1 VRVLPEDLA
10 NQIAAGEVVERPSS
24 VVKELVENALDA
36 GARRVR
42 VDIEGGGITL
52 VRVADDG
59 AGMDRADASLA
70 LLRHATS
77 KIESLDDL
85 AAVQSFGFRGEAL
98 PSIASVSRLTLRTR
112 RPEDAE
118 GTEVRVE
125 GGGAA
130 EIGPCGVAPGTIVE
144 VRDLFF
150 NVPARRKFLRAT
162 ATESAHVTEVV
173 QAMALGAPS
182 VSIILS
188 RDGRVAREWL
198 RAPSREERCRQIH
211 AGEELAACRG
221 ERGPLQVEAFLSRP
235 ERARSGAVGLTLLV
249 NGRVV
254 KDRSLQRSVA
264 LAYGSVLEPGRY
276 PIGVVFV
283 DLPPHLVD
291 VNVHPQK
298 AEVRFADGR
307 AASDALYRILAESLT
322 RAFGLPISRLPGA
335 HHRKEKP
342 QEGAAEAGAG
352 WTWSDG
358 TAAGS
363 GGAAGDGG
371 GMAGTSRS
379 EAGERSSG
387 SAESRSEAGERS
399 SGSAESRSEAGE
411 WTSGGAASRSEAG
424 EWTSGSAESR
434 SEAGE
439 WGAETG
445 TTRSPSGEPGGATGE
460 PGAATGEPRG
470 ATEKNRGATGEP
482 GAATGEPHGAT
493 EPQRSGALPGR
504 AGAAPPASDP
514 LLVGLLFDANRT
526 GAPGRPAPVP
536 YPRLGD
542 EGATPAPLTAEQRT
556 PFRSLRYLAQL
567 RTTFLLCEG
576 SDGLYILDQHAAA
589 ERVTYHRLRTAYGAR
604 GVARQKLLFPVIVSV
619 SAGEV
624 ALVEEGEE
632 AVLAAGFELRAAG
645 LTHVAVHA
653 VPQLLARA
661 SPERLVRDLLA
672 EVSHAGERAFSGA
685 IDLALATMA
694 CHGSLRAG
702 ERVSPDE
709 AAALLSALDDVD
721 FAGHCPHGR
730 PVVHRVSY
738 AELELRVGRR

>member
-1 VRVLPEDLA
+1 MPPEPVAAPRRKVHLLPEDLS

-36 GARRVR
+36 GARRIR
-42 VDIEGGGITL
+42 IDIEGGGIGL

-59 AGMDRADASLA
+59 HGMERDDAALS

-77 KIESLDDL
+77 KIDSLEDL
-85 AAVQSFGFRGEAL
+85 TAVQSFGFRGEAL
-98 PSIASVSRLTLRTR
+98 PSIASVSRLALRTR
-112 RPEDAE
+112 RAEDTE
-118 GTEVRVE
+118 GTEVRVD
-125 GGGAA
+125 GGGRP
-130 EIGPCGVAPGTIVE
+130 EIAPCGVSVGTVVE

-162 ATESAHVTEVV
+162 ATESAHVTDVV
-173 QAMALGAPS
+173 QAMALGAPG

-198 RAPSREERCRQIH
+198 RVPSREERVRQVH
-211 AGEELAACRG
+211 AGEEMAACKG
-221 ERGPLQVEAFLSRP
+221 ERGPLSVEALLSRP

-276 PIGVVFV
+276 PIGVVYL
-283 DLPPHLVD
+283 DLPPQLVD

-307 AASDALYRILAESLT
+307 AASDALYRILADNLT
-322 RAFGLPISRLPGA
+322 RAFGLPVSRLPGA
-335 HHRKEKP
+335 HHKVKP
-342 QEGAAEAGAG
+342 QEPLPADAS
-352 WTWSDG
+352 WSW
-358 TAAGS
+358 S
-363 GGAAGDGG
+363 GGA
-371 GMAGTSRS
+371 
-379 EAGERSSG
+379 
-387 SAESRSEAGERS
+387 
-399 SGSAESRSEAGE
+399 
-411 WTSGGAASRSEAG
+411 GAAAASGVGPMGAVGAMGAVAPTEAVG
-424 EWTSGSAESR
+424 PMGGVAPMEAVRPMGTVNAE
-434 SEAGE
+434 
-439 WGAETG
+439 GA
-445 TTRSPSGEPGGATGE
+445 P
-460 PGAATGEPRG
+460 
-470 ATEKNRGATGEP
+470 
-482 GAATGEPHGAT
+482 
-493 EPQRSGALPGR
+493 
-504 AGAAPPASDP
+504 AGARPPA
-514 LLVGLLFDANRT
+514 
-526 GAPGRPAPVP
+526 VP
-536 YPRLGD
+536 YPRLVD
-542 EGATPAPLTAEQRT
+542 SPYPAAAPLTTEQRT
-556 PFRSLRYLAQL
+556 QFGSLRYLAQL
-567 RTTFLLCEG
+567 RATFLLCEG
-576 SDGLYILDQHAAA
+576 NDGLYILDQHAAA

-604 GVARQKLLFPVIVSV
+604 GIARQKLLFPVIVSV

-632 AVLAAGFELRAAG
+632 AVLAAGFELRPAG
-645 LTHVAVHA
+645 PTQVAVHA
-653 VPQLLARA
+653 VPQLLSRA

-709 AAALLSALDDVD
+709 ASALLQALDDVD

-738 AELELRVGRR
+738 GELELRVGRR

>member
-1 VRVLPEDLA
+1 MSANDPSPSPRRRVRVLPEDLA

-24 VVKELVENALDA
+24 IVKELVENALDA
-36 GARRVR
+36 GARKIR
-42 VDIEGGGITL
+42 VDIEGGGIAV

-59 AGMDRADASLA
+59 IGMDREDATLA

-77 KIESLDDL
+77 KIESLEDL
-85 AAVQSFGFRGEAL
+85 AGVQSFGFRGEAL
-98 PSIASVSRLTLRTR
+98 PSIASVSRLALRTR
-112 RPEDAE
+112 RSEDAE

-125 GGGAA
+125 GGGPPAIA
-130 EIGPCGVAPGTIVE
+130 PVGVAVGTVVE

-150 NVPARRKFLRAT
+150 NVPARRKFLRAPP
-162 ATESAHVTEVV
+162 TESANVTDVV
-173 QAMALGAPS
+173 QAMALGAPH
-182 VSIILS
+182 VSIVLS
-188 RDGRVAREWL
+188 REGRIAREWL
-198 RAPSREERCRQIH
+198 RASSREERARQIH
-211 AGEELAACRG
+211 AGEELAPCRG
-221 ERGPLQVEAFLSRP
+221 ERGPLRVEALLSRP

-254 KDRSLQRSVA
+254 KDRSLARSVA

-276 PIGVVFV
+276 PIGVVHL
-283 DLPPHLVD
+283 DLPAHLVD

-307 AASDALYRILAESLT
+307 AAADALYRILADALT
-322 RAFGLPISRLPGA
+322 KAFGLPESRLPGA
-335 HHRKEKP
+335 QHKKTKP
-342 QEGAAEAGAG
+342 QDAPPEAA
-352 WTWSDG
+352 WTWSP
-358 TAAGS
+358 
-363 GGAAGDGG
+363 GDQ
-371 GMAGTSRS
+371 
-379 EAGERSSG
+379 
-387 SAESRSEAGERS
+387 
-399 SGSAESRSEAGE
+399 
-411 WTSGGAASRSEAG
+411 
-424 EWTSGSAESR
+424 
-434 SEAGE
+434 
-439 WGAETG
+439 GAEDPTKRADPARAPDPSARGPARAPTG
-445 TTRSPSGEPGGATGE
+445 SDPIGPRPAQAAPAGMIAEMPEIEADRPSPSP
-460 PGAATGEPRG
+460 PRD
-470 ATEKNRGATGEP
+470 
-482 GAATGEPHGAT
+482 
-493 EPQRSGALPGR
+493 
-504 AGAAPPASDP
+504 APDARD
-514 LLVGLLFDANRT
+514 LLVTGLLFDAARNGT
-526 GAPGRPAPVP
+526 SGQRPPAIP
-536 YPRLGD
+536 YPKLAD
-542 EGATPAPLTAEQRT
+542 VETPAPLTVEQRT
-556 PFRSLRYLAQL
+556 AFRHLRYLAQL

-576 SDGLYILDQHAAA
+576 HDGLYILDQHAAA
-589 ERVTYHRLRTAYGAR
+589 ERVTYHRLRAAYGAR

-645 LTHVAVHA
+645 PTHVAVHA

-702 ERVSPDE
+702 ERISPDE
-709 AAALLSALDDVD
+709 AAALLVALDDVD

>member
-1 VRVLPEDLA
+1 MSSSPNPPTPRRKVRVLPDDLA

-36 GARRVR
+36 GARKIRI
-42 VDIEGGGITL
+42 DIEGGGIGL

-59 AGMDRADASLA
+59 VGMDRDDATLA

-77 KIESLDDL
+77 KIETLDDL
-85 AAVQSFGFRGEAL
+85 SVVESFGFRGEAL
-98 PSIASVSRLTLRTR
+98 PSIASVSRLALRTR
-112 RPEDAE
+112 RSEDAE
-118 GTEVRVE
+118 GTEVRID
-125 GGGAA
+125 GGGAP
-130 EIGPCGVAPGTIVE
+130 EIAPVGVAVGTVVE

-150 NVPARRKFLRAT
+150 NVPARRKFLRAP
-162 ATESAHVTEVV
+162 ATESAHVTDVV
-173 QAMALGAPS
+173 QAMALGAHGVS
-182 VSIILS
+182 VILS

-198 RAPSREERCRQIH
+198 RAASREERTRQIH
-211 AGEELAACRG
+211 AGEELAFCKG
-221 ERGPLQVEAFLSRP
+221 ERGPLLVEALLSRP

-254 KDRSLQRSVA
+254 KDRSLARSVA

-276 PIGVVFV
+276 PIGVVHI
-283 DLPPHLVD
+283 DLPPQLVD

-298 AEVRFADGR
+298 TEVRFADGR
-307 AASDALYRILAESLT
+307 AAADALYRILAESLT
-322 RAFGLPISRLPGA
+322 RAFGLPVSRLPGA
-335 HHRKEKP
+335 HHKQKP
-342 QEGAAEAGAG
+342 QDPLADKGG

-358 TAAGS
+358 PSAAADPS
-363 GGAAGDGG
+363 SNVEDAAR
-371 GMAGTSRS
+371 APTP
-379 EAGERSSG
+379 ERDPRASLD
-387 SAESRSEAGERS
+387 ESRAWPEGRP
-399 SGSAESRSEAGE
+399 SR
-411 WTSGGAASRSEAG
+411 
-424 EWTSGSAESR
+424 
-434 SEAGE
+434 
-439 WGAETG
+439 
-445 TTRSPSGEPGGATGE
+445 PEP
-460 PGAATGEPRG
+460 
-470 ATEKNRGATGEP
+470 
-482 GAATGEPHGAT
+482 
-493 EPQRSGALPGR
+493 
-504 AGAAPPASDP
+504 AAPQDP
-514 LLVGLLFDANRT
+514 LLTGLLFDAGRA
-526 GAPGRPAPVP
+526 GFPGRPAPIP
-536 YPRLGD
+536 YGRLPEPD
-542 EGATPAPLTAEQRT
+542 ATAPTLGVTVEQRT
-556 PFRSLRYLAQL
+556 PFGSLRYLAQL

-576 SDGLYILDQHAAA
+576 PDGLYILDQHAAA
-589 ERVTYHRLRTAYGAR
+589 ERVTYHRLRAAYSAR

-645 LTHVAVHA
+645 PTHVAVHA

-709 AAALLSALDDVD
+709 ATALLQALDDVD

>member
-1 VRVLPEDLA
+1 MRCSRAVRGPPRARGVLIQRAEPPLSNVPVLPSSRRRVRVLPEDLS

-36 GARRVR
+36 GARKIR
-42 VDIEGGGITL
+42 VDIEGGGIGL

-59 AGMDRADASLA
+59 FGMDREDATLA

-77 KIESLDDL
+77 KIESLEDL

-112 RPEDAE
+112 RNEDTE
-118 GTEVRVE
+118 GTEVRLD
-125 GGGAA
+125 GGGAPA
-130 EIGPCGVAPGTIVE
+130 IAPCGVSVGTIVE

-162 ATESAHVTEVV
+162 ATESAHVTDVV
-173 QAMALGAPS
+173 QAMALGAPHVS
-182 VSIILS
+182 VVLS

-198 RAPSREERCRQIH
+198 RASSREERARQIH
-211 AGEELAACRG
+211 TGEELAVCKG
-221 ERGPLQVEAFLSRP
+221 ERGPLSVEALLSRP

-254 KDRSLQRSVA
+254 KDRALSRGVA

-276 PIGVVFV
+276 PIGVVFL
-283 DLPPHLVD
+283 DLPAQLVD

-307 AASDALYRILAESLT
+307 AAADAVYRILAESLT
-322 RAFGLPISRLPGA
+322 RAFGLPVSRLPGA
-335 HHRKEKP
+335 HHKQKP
-342 QEGAAEAGAG
+342 EPAGNEDSG
-352 WTWSDG
+352 WTWSG
-358 TAAGS
+358 GPGSAANAATGAPLPPSVGARGEAGS
-363 GGAAGDGG
+363 VRGEAGGVRGEAVFPSVGARGEAGSVPGEAVGARGEAVFHGPGRALEEPPGAQEPPGEATSPPPSPRDVDPLLAGLVFAPGPGGAAH
-371 GMAGTSRS
+371 R
-379 EAGERSSG
+379 
-387 SAESRSEAGERS
+387 
-399 SGSAESRSEAGE
+399 
-411 WTSGGAASRSEAG
+411 
-424 EWTSGSAESR
+424 
-434 SEAGE
+434 
-439 WGAETG
+439 
-445 TTRSPSGEPGGATGE
+445 
-460 PGAATGEPRG
+460 
-470 ATEKNRGATGEP
+470 
-482 GAATGEPHGAT
+482 
-493 EPQRSGALPGR
+493 
-504 AGAAPPASDP
+504 PP
-514 LLVGLLFDANRT
+514 
-526 GAPGRPAPVP
+526 PVP
-536 YPRLGD
+536 YPRLAEPD
-542 EGATPAPLTAEQRT
+542 TAPLVPSITAEQRT
-556 PFRSLRYLAQL
+556 PFRALRYLAQL
-567 RTTFLLCEG
+567 RATFLLCEG
-576 SDGLYILDQHAAA
+576 PDGLYILDQHAAA
-589 ERVTYHRLRTAYGAR
+589 ERVTYHRLRSAYRAR
-604 GVARQKLLFPVIVSV
+604 SVATQKLLFPVIVGV

-632 AVLAAGFELRAAG
+632 VVLAAGFELRPAG
-645 LTHVAVHA
+645 PTQVAVHA

-709 AAALLSALDDVD
+709 VNALLQALDDVD

>member
-1 VRVLPEDLA
+1 VSPNEKSLPPRRKVRVLPDDLA

-24 VVKELVENALDA
+24 IVKELVENALDA
-36 GARRVR
+36 GARKIRI
-42 VDIEGGGITL
+42 DIEGGGVGL

-59 AGMDRADASLA
+59 VGMDREDAALA

-85 AAVQSFGFRGEAL
+85 TNVESFGFRGEAL

-112 RPEDAE
+112 RSEDAE
-118 GTEVRVE
+118 GTEVRIE
-125 GGGAA
+125 GGGAP
-130 EIGPCGVAPGTIVE
+130 EIAPVGVAVGTVVE

-150 NVPARRKFLRAT
+150 NVPARRKFLRAP
-162 ATESAHVTEVV
+162 ATESAHVTDVV
-173 QAMALGAPS
+173 QAMALGAPG
-182 VSIILS
+182 VSIVLS

-198 RAPSREERCRQIH
+198 RTSSREERTRQIH
-211 AGEELAACRG
+211 AGEELAVCVG
-221 ERGPLQVEAFLSRP
+221 ERGPMSVEALLSRP

-254 KDRSLQRSVA
+254 KDRSLARSVA

-276 PIGVVFV
+276 PIGVVHL

-307 AASDALYRILAESLT
+307 AASDALYRILADALT
-322 RAFGLPISRLPGA
+322 RAFGLPVSRLPGA
-335 HHRKEKP
+335 HHKQKP
-342 QEGAAEAGAG
+342 QEAPAEGG
-352 WTWSDG
+352 WTWS
-358 TAAGS
+358 
-363 GGAAGDGG
+363 GG
-371 GMAGTSRS
+371 
-379 EAGERSSG
+379 
-387 SAESRSEAGERS
+387 
-399 SGSAESRSEAGE
+399 
-411 WTSGGAASRSEAG
+411 
-424 EWTSGSAESR
+424 
-434 SEAGE
+434 
-439 WGAETG
+439 
-445 TTRSPSGEPGGATGE
+445 GGATGAPE
-460 PGAATGEPRG
+460 PSKQGQSGSSPGEAPGPRSDAGPRREPAGDGQGSFMGRVFGSIPSEIEGDRDDTRPRRTPGDRDVGDRGVGDRDVGDRDVGDRDVGDRDVGDPRG
-470 ATEKNRGATGEP
+470 ARIDRGPGE
-482 GAATGEPHGAT
+482 
-493 EPQRSGALPGR
+493 GR
-504 AGAAPPASDP
+504 DP
-514 LLVGLLFDANRT
+514 LLVGLLFDANRNGT
-526 GAPGRPAPVP
+526 AAGRPPSIP
-536 YPRLGD
+536 YPKLAEA
-542 EGATPAPLTAEQRT
+542 EGIPQPITVEQRT
-556 PFRSLRYLAQL
+556 SFAQLRYLAQL

-576 SDGLYILDQHAAA
+576 HDGLYILDQHAAA
-589 ERVTYHRLRTAYGAR
+589 ERVTYHRLRAAYASR
-604 GVARQKLLFPVIVSV
+604 GVARQKLLFPVIVGV

-632 AVLAAGFELRAAG
+632 AVLAAGFELRPAG
-645 LTHVAVHA
+645 PTHVAVHA

-702 ERVSPDE
+702 ERISPDE
-709 AAALLSALDDVD
+709 AAALLQALDDVD

>member
-1 VRVLPEDLA
+1 MPSAPNPPSARRKVRVLPEDLA

-24 VVKELVENALDA
+24 IVKELIENALDA
-36 GARRVR
+36 GARKIK
-42 VDIEGGGITL
+42 VDIEGGGIGL

-59 AGMDRADASLA
+59 EGMDRDDATLA

-85 AAVQSFGFRGEAL
+85 AAVESFGFRGEAL

-112 RPEDAE
+112 RAEDAE
-118 GTEVRVE
+118 GTEVHID
-125 GGGAA
+125 GGGAPA
-130 EIGPCGVAPGTIVE
+130 IAPVGVAVGTVVE

-150 NVPARRKFLRAT
+150 NVPARRKFLRAP
-162 ATESAHVTEVV
+162 ATESAHVTDVV
-173 QAMALGAPS
+173 LAMALGAPGVS
-182 VSIILS
+182 VILS

-198 RAPSREERCRQIH
+198 RAASREERARQIH
-211 AGEELAACRG
+211 AGEELAVCKG
-221 ERGPLQVEAFLSRP
+221 ERGPLVVEALLSRP

-254 KDRSLQRSVA
+254 KDRSLSRSVA

-276 PIGVVFV
+276 PIGVVHL
-283 DLPPHLVD
+283 DLPPRLVD

-307 AASDALYRILAESLT
+307 AAADALYRILADNLT
-322 RAFGLPISRLPGA
+322 RAFGLPVSRLPGA
-335 HHRKEKP
+335 HHKTKP
-342 QEGAAEAGAG
+342 QDPQETGN

-358 TAAGS
+358 PPPAGGASSSTTTPSGAGASWS
-363 GGAAGDGG
+363 GGAPSLTSDGG
-371 GMAGTSRS
+371 VAGGTGAPPNHVFGASSAAGPRAS
-379 EAGERSSG
+379 EPMDPRPPFG
-387 SAESRSEAGERS
+387 
-399 SGSAESRSEAGE
+399 
-411 WTSGGAASRSEAG
+411 
-424 EWTSGSAESR
+424 
-434 SEAGE
+434 
-439 WGAETG
+439 ETG
-445 TTRSPSGEPGGATGE
+445 WPLQGSPLRPEP
-460 PGAATGEPRG
+460 AAER
-470 ATEKNRGATGEP
+470 
-482 GAATGEPHGAT
+482 
-493 EPQRSGALPGR
+493 
-504 AGAAPPASDP
+504 DP
-514 LLVGLLFDANRT
+514 LLTGLLFDANRA
-526 GAPGRPAPVP
+526 GIAGRPAPVP
-536 YPRLGD
+536 YGRLPEPD
-542 EGATPAPLTAEQRT
+542 TSTPTAGVTVEQRT
-556 PFRSLRYLAQL
+556 PFGSLRYLGQL
-567 RTTFLLCEG
+567 RATFLLCEG
-576 SDGLYILDQHAAA
+576 TDGLYILDQHAAA

-645 LTHVAVHA
+645 PTHVAVHA
-653 VPQLLARA
+653 VPQLLVRA

-694 CHGSLRAG
+694 CHGSIRAG

-709 AAALLSALDDVD
+709 ATALLQALDDVD

>member
-1 VRVLPEDLA
+1 MTSDPATLPRRKVHVLPEDLA

-36 GARRVR
+36 GARRIR
-42 VDIEGGGITL
+42 VDIEGGGIGL

-59 AGMDRADASLA
+59 HGMDREDAALA

-77 KIESLDDL
+77 KIDSLEDL
-85 AAVQSFGFRGEAL
+85 TAVQSFGFRGEAL

-112 RPEDAE
+112 RAEDAE
-118 GTEVRVE
+118 GTEVQVE
-125 GGGAA
+125 GGGRLEVA
-130 EIGPCGVAPGTIVE
+130 PCGVAVGSVVE

-173 QAMALGAPS
+173 QAMALGAPG

-198 RAPSREERCRQIH
+198 RVPSREERVRQVH
-211 AGEELAACRG
+211 AGEELAACKG
-221 ERGPLQVEAFLSRP
+221 ERGPLSVEALLSRP

-276 PIGVVFV
+276 PIGVVYL
-283 DLPPHLVD
+283 DLPPQLVD

-307 AASDALYRILAESLT
+307 AAADALYRVLAESLT
-322 RAFGLPISRLPGA
+322 RAFGLPVSRLPGA
-335 HHRKEKP
+335 HHKVKP
-342 QEGAAEAGAG
+342 QDAPPPDAG
-352 WTWSDG
+352 WTWS
-358 TAAGS
+358 
-363 GGAAGDGG
+363 GGAG
-371 GMAGTSRS
+371 
-379 EAGERSSG
+379 EA
-387 SAESRSEAGERS
+387 
-399 SGSAESRSEAGE
+399 
-411 WTSGGAASRSEAG
+411 AASNAS
-424 EWTSGSAESR
+424 SAQP
-434 SEAGE
+434 A
-439 WGAETG
+439 
-445 TTRSPSGEPGGATGE
+445 PLE
-460 PGAATGEPRG
+460 PGAAPSDR
-470 ATEKNRGATGEP
+470 
-482 GAATGEPHGAT
+482 
-493 EPQRSGALPGR
+493 
-504 AGAAPPASDP
+504 GAAPGPSAGVPSGA
-514 LLVGLLFDANRT
+514 V
-526 GAPGRPAPVP
+526 GAPPFSASPAAAPPSSGVGRPPLVP
-536 YPRLGD
+536 YPSLAD
-542 EGATPAPLTAEQRT
+542 LPIPPATPVTVEHRT
-556 PFRSLRYLAQL
+556 TFASLRYLGQL
-567 RTTFLLCEG
+567 RATFLLCEG
-576 SDGLYILDQHAAA
+576 NDGLYILDQHAAA

-604 GVARQKLLFPVIVSV
+604 GIARQKLLFPVIVGV

-632 AVLAAGFELRAAG
+632 AVLAAGFELRPAG
-645 LTHVAVHA
+645 PTQVAVHA
-653 VPQLLARA
+653 VPQLLSRA
-661 SPERLVRDLLA
+661 APERLVRDLLA

-685 IDLALATMA
+685 VDLALATMA

-709 AAALLSALDDVD
+709 AGALLAALDDVD

>member
-1 VRVLPEDLA
+1 MPTADPPVPPRRRVRVLPEDLA

-36 GARRVR
+36 GARKIR
-42 VDIEGGGITL
+42 VDIEGGGIGL

-59 AGMDRADASLA
+59 HGMDRADATLA

-77 KIESLDDL
+77 KIESLEDL
-85 AAVQSFGFRGEAL
+85 AAVLSFGFRGEAL
-98 PSIASVSRLTLRTR
+98 PSIASVSRLTLRSR
-112 RPEDAE
+112 RSEDPE

-125 GGGAA
+125 GGGLPEVA
-130 EIGPCGVAPGTIVE
+130 PCGVSVGTIVE

-173 QAMALGAPS
+173 QAMALGAPHVS
-182 VSIILS
+182 VVLS

-198 RAPSREERCRQIH
+198 RVPSREERVRQIH
-211 AGEELAACRG
+211 AGEELAICQGA
-221 ERGPLQVEAFLSRP
+221 RGPLEVFALLSRP

-254 KDRSLQRSVA
+254 KDRSLSRGVA

-276 PIGVVFV
+276 PIGVVYL
-283 DLPPHLVD
+283 DLPPQLVD

-307 AASDALYRILAESLT
+307 AASDAVYRILAESLT

-335 HHRKEKP
+335 HHKARP
-342 QEGAAEAGAG
+342 QGPPEGEGG
-352 WTWSDG
+352 WSWTDG
-358 TAAGS
+358 TTPAPAP
-363 GGAAGDGG
+363 
-371 GMAGTSRS
+371 S
-379 EAGERSSG
+379 EA
-387 SAESRSEAGERS
+387 SAATPPAISPPSEA
-399 SGSAESRSEAGE
+399 
-411 WTSGGAASRSEAG
+411 
-424 EWTSGSAESR
+424 
-434 SEAGE
+434 
-439 WGAETG
+439 
-445 TTRSPSGEPGGATGE
+445 PPGPAW
-460 PGAATGEPRG
+460 PGAAP
-470 ATEKNRGATGEP
+470 AMP
-482 GAATGEPHGAT
+482 P
-493 EPQRSGALPGR
+493 SI
-504 AGAAPPASDP
+504 APDADP
-514 LLVGLLFDANRT
+514 LLAGLLLRPGPQ
-526 GAPGRPAPVP
+526 GAPSRPEPVP
-536 YPRLGD
+536 YPRLTD
-542 EGATPAPLTAEQRT
+542 DVPPVTPSITAEQRT
-556 PFRSLRYLAQL
+556 SFRSLRYLAQL
-567 RTTFLLCEG
+567 RATFLLCEG
-576 SDGLYILDQHAAA
+576 ADGLYILDQHAAA
-589 ERVTYHRLRTAYGAR
+589 ERVTYHRLRSAYGAR
-604 GVARQKLLFPVIVSV
+604 AVARQKLLFPVVVSV

-632 AVLAAGFELRAAG
+632 AVLAAGFELRPAG
-645 LTHVAVHA
+645 PTHVAVHA

-709 AAALLSALDDVD
+709 VAALLQALDDVD